1 MALADTDELT
11 SPPAKVIVV
20 EAPASSA
27 KGVNEAA
34 VASAIAPGIELRGS
48 KASATA
54 STTPST
60 VPPADETRLGG
71 PRGLPSGLNGR

>member
-20 EAPASSA
+20 EAPASSPQ
-27 KGVNEAA
+27 GVNEAA
-34 VASAIAPGIELRGS
+34 VASAIAPTLELRGS

-54 STTPST
+54 STPASAA
-60 VPPADETRLGG
+60 PPGDEAQLAG
-71 PRGLPSGLNGR
+71 PRGLPSSLSSR